1 MKKILSITLVLAML
15 FSALLGVTSFA
26 ADEEPAKLDIK
37 SANIEFAS
45 TVYLLIAV
53 DYTGVYADEAAA
65 LAGVKLT
72 VNGTELTPDAAL
84 TADESTPDNTVAFK
98 YTKLSA
104 QEMGDE
110 LEIKA
115 FKGNEE
121 QDSLWYS
128 VLEYTIC
135 AKSLYSDDALL
146 MAVIDAMLNFG
157 AEAQKVFLAEGET
170 VATKY
175 DFDLAKE
182 HGIAIVGGAT
192 AESNKILAEVG
203 TTVSPV
209 AKNTNASD
217 LYDIHFNKVA
227 GNAIAISNGYNRYF
241 FYGSYYGNTDKSGV
255 NMNWYTGDTVKKN
268 YHYIEGTEMTT
279 ADKETTLNVENGVM
293 TVQNSAR
300 VSGSGMFSISGS
312 NKVADVNNISKK
324 FTADSLVEVGPG
336 YFWIKTIKAS
346 TSSLSSGYNV
356 NNNDIKTSNYITN
369 DGCITICFSLAAV
382 KGAKLVA
389 NAPRFRGSE
398 GTSDVWYP
406 YKTPGNSTTR
416 KIGIGASYNNYIVTL
431 KDVDVLNGEV
441 PTAEDFTTFYLVF
454 DPANATVTA
463 YTEDGRVIKDTMAG
477 VPAASNY
484 TSLSEWFGQN
494 AYVNWSVGNDSG
506 AIIVNKIIYM
516 NGNIFE

>member
-53 DYTGVYADEAAA
+53 DYTGVYATEAAA

-72 VNGTELTPDAAL
+72 VDGVELTPDKAL
-84 TADESTPDNTVAFK
+84 TEDEDTPDNTVAFK

-104 QEMGDE
+104 QEMGNE

-115 FKGNEE
+115 YAGNNTEA
-121 QDSLWYS
+121 DDTTYYS

-146 MAVIDAMLNFG
+146 MAVIDTMLNFG
-157 AEAQKVFLAEGET
+157 AEAQKAFLAEGET

-227 GNAIAISNGYNRYF
+227 GNAITISDGYNRYF

-268 YHYIEGTEMTT
+268 YHYIDGTEMTT

-300 VSGSGMFSISGS
+300 VSGSGMFSISGA
-312 NKVADVNNISKK
+312 NKVVDINNISKK

-336 YFWIKTIKAS
+336 YFWIKTIKDFS
-346 TSSLSSGYNV
+346 SSLSSGYNV

-389 NAPRFRGSE
+389 SAPRFRGSE
-398 GTSDVWYP
+398 GVSDVWYP

-416 KIGIGASYNNYIVTL
+416 KIGIGAKYNN
-431 KDVDVLNGEV
+431 
-441 PTAEDFTTFYLVF
+441 
-454 DPANATVTA
+454 
-463 YTEDGRVIKDTMAG
+463 
-477 VPAASNY
+477 
-484 TSLSEWFGQN
+484 
-494 AYVNWSVGNDSG
+494 
-506 AIIVNKIIYM
+506 
-516 NGNIFE
+516 